1 MINEKNVKM
10 FCCEDISRIENYDLA
25 ITDMNKTWHCHHRLE
40 VGANG
45 EVVSREQLNRCG
57 LYYNRPASELIFL
70 TCLEHVRL
78 HHKGK
83 ITSNE
88 TKRKIGE
95 KAKGRKLSGD
105 ARLKMSKVRK
115 GRKLSEEQK
124 RKISEALN
132 GKKRKSFSEEHKRK
146 LSYASKNMS
155 DDTKRKISEALK
167 GKKHSE
173 ETKRKISESHKAY
186 WEKKRMTK
194 E

>member
-1 MINEKNVKM
+1 MINENNVKR

-25 ITDMNKTWHCHHRLE
+25 IKDMNKTWHCHHRLE

-78 HHKGK
+78 HHRGK
-83 ITSNE
+83 ITSDE

-95 KAKGRKLSGD
+95 KAKGRKLSEE
-105 ARLKMSKVRK
+105 ARIKMSKVRK
-115 GRKLSEEQK
+115 GRKHSEETR
-124 RKISEALN
+124 RKIGEALS

-146 LSYASKNMS
+146 LSEAQKNMS
-155 DDTKRKISEALK
+155 A
-167 GKKHSE
+167 
-173 ETKRKISESHKAY
+173 ETKRKMSEAHKGKHFSEETRRKMSESLKAY